1 MLQVIRNEIQ
11 ADTVQHIILVLVVD
25 HNWMK
30 CALFLVPMILLHFV
44 LDNEMIV
51 FCKVQEYDAGF
62 FIDLFFLLFQVL
74 CLNFSS
80 EQVIYQ
86 IFNLVHE

>member
-11 ADTVQHIILVLVVD
+11 AEKVQDIILIQVVD

-44 LDNEMIV
+44 LDNKMIV